1 MSNTVISR
9 IVLAHHF
16 SAPPNW
22 SSRDYARVR
31 LFSGIVYVLDG
42 SAEYIMADGK
52 RFTVRKGECLYIPK
66 GSMYTTQCGDTEN
79 FVHMT
84 VNFELLDN
92 REFYPILI
100 RKKLSHP
107 IHFEQLCSKLVHY
120 WTVRHPYYH
129 ERCIGVLYEMIYV
142 LLKELTQPS
151 GPYLDKVLPARVF
164 LDEHF
169 QEDFELTQLATLCG
183 LSETYFRRLFLRVF
197 HETPAEYRRRL
208 RIAYAEDLL
217 LSGNCS
223 VTQAAQFCGYS
234 DPAYFSRVF
243 RKTTGLSPMQY
254 IDEHL
259 KFSKEKAGDKDD

>member
-1 MSNTVISR
+1 MSHTVIRR

-22 SSRDYARVR
+22 CSRDYARVR
-31 LFSGIVYVLDG
+31 PFSGIVYVLEG
-42 SAEYIMADGK
+42 SAEYVLADGK
-52 RFTVRKGECLYIPK
+52 RFTVQKGDCLYIPK
-66 GSMYTTQCGDTEN
+66 GSMYVTQAGGAES

-92 REFYPILI
+92 REFYPTLI
-100 RKKLSHP
+100 RRRLSRS
-107 IHFEQLCSKLVHY
+107 IHFEQLSSRLILC

-129 ERCIGVLYEMIYV
+129 ERCIGILYEMIYL
-142 LLKELTQPS
+142 LLKELTQTG
-151 GPYLDKVLPARVF
+151 GPYLEKVLPARVF

-169 QEDFELTQLATLCG
+169 QEDFELTQLAALCG
-183 LSETYFRRLFLRVF
+183 LSEPYFRRLFLRVF
-197 HETPAEYRRRL
+197 HETPGEYRRRL

-223 VTQAAQFCGYS
+223 VTQAAQLCGYS

-243 RKTTGLSPMQY
+243 RKTTGLSPMQH
-254 IDEHL
+254 IDERLRHSGGL
-259 KFSKEKAGDKDD
+259 NGER